1 MLCSTVLWHNLPV
14 FSSVNQLSGSKSE
27 DLNRC
32 CISEHLTEL
41 TESVVEM
48 LMLAG
53 VGAESDPS
61 LDADADQLLPD
72 LQKYVDEDND
82 RFEAE
87 LMAWDCEQR
96 KKASR
101 ASGSA
106 ADSGA
111 GDTATATTGMDRPLS
126 QSLSTYL

>member
-1 MLCSTVLWHNLPV
+1 
-14 FSSVNQLSGSKSE
+14 
-27 DLNRC
+27 
-32 CISEHLTEL
+32 
-41 TESVVEM
+41 
-48 LMLAG
+48 MLAG